1 MLTSAECFKLYG
13 DPYAA
18 SHRTMYHLPPELLVI
33 RCLPASIYCN
43 KDMEKPLNTALH
55 NVIER
60 NLAHTIKTYDGC
72 TNIRKM
78 RTSNSMSLHSW
89 GVAVDINAA
98 LNPMGQPSVQ
108 PPELVKCFTDAGF
121 DWGGTW
127 HTPDPMHFQL
137 KG

>member
-1 MLTSAECFKLYG
+1 MLTSDECFKRYG

-18 SHRTMYHLPPELLVI
+18 LNRTVYHVPPELKSL
-33 RCLPASIYCN
+33 RLPSSIYCN
-43 KDMEKPLNTALH
+43 IDMAIPLNTALH
-55 NVIER
+55 NILDR
-60 NLAHTIKTYDGC
+60 GLSHQLKTYDGC

-78 RTSNSMSLHSW
+78 RHGNSMSLHSW

-98 LNPMGQPSVQ
+98 LNPMGEPSAQ
-108 PPELVKCFTDAGF
+108 PPELVRCFTDAGF